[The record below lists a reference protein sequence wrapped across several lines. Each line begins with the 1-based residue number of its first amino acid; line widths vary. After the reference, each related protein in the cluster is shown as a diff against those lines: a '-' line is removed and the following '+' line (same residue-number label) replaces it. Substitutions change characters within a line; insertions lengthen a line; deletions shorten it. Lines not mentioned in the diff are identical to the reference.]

1 MPASVADCMLPRGT
15 AGLDGIVGGSFTP
28 QTWRG
33 LQIADCMPAPS
44 KAVVR
49 CVVNPA
55 RISSVRLIC
64 FSVSLSLSLSLALSR
79 VLSPSPNQ
87 LPPGMLICLRL
98 FNPPPFHPL
107 RNAVPPRA
115 RAIRF
120 GFISTVPTLT
130 LRPWHSKGC
139 RLSNRVRQCGCC
151 AECCMLRVA

>member
-55 RISSVRLIC
+55 RISSVRLIY
-64 FSVSLSLSLSLALSR
+64 FSLSLSRSRSRALSLSR
-79 VLSPSPNQ
+79 VLSLPQPTPTWYDH
-87 LPPGMLICLRL
+87 LPPSI
-98 FNPPPFHPL
+98 
-107 RNAVPPRA
+107 
-115 RAIRF
+115 
-120 GFISTVPTLT
+120 
-130 LRPWHSKGC
+130 
-139 RLSNRVRQCGCC
+139 
-151 AECCMLRVA
+151 